1 MTTFSDIISQA
12 RVLLQD
18 TTSVRYSNSELMVS
32 ANDALKLIRRVRPD
46 AFFGSYKTPIADY
59 VISDTFPIGLEF
71 VQAVRDFIIA
81 YANMRESEDAGTTQ
95 DFMGKFASGLQTL

>member
-1 MTTFSDIISQA
+1 MTTFADIITQA

-18 TTSVRYSNSELMVS
+18 TSAVRYSNVELMVS
-32 ANDALKLIRRVRPD
+32 ANDAMKLIRRVRPD
-46 AFFGSYKTPIADY
+46 AYFGQYKTSIVDY
-59 VISDTFPIGLEF
+59 TLSDTFPIGTEY
-71 VQAVRDFIIA
+71 VQAVRDFVVA

>member
-1 MTTFSDIISQA
+1 MTTFADIVSQA

-18 TTSVRYSNSELMVS
+18 TSSVRYTDAELMVS
-32 ANDALKLIRRVRPD
+32 ANDAMRLIRRVRPD
-46 AFFGSYKTPIADY
+46 TFFNKYKTTIPDY
-59 VISDTFPIGLEF
+59 VLADTFPIGVEF
-71 VQAVRDFIIA
+71 VQAVRDYVVA